1 MRLKKTAIILAVLM
15 FCLTCFACKGGSGG
29 VSGGSTGSD
38 SISGS
43 EEISDGLKELDSADH
58 EHEYMYVKTVAATCD
73 KEGVKAH
80 YKCKICGIDVV
91 NVKGKF
97 YAASAKSLAT
107 PKKQHSFT
115 MEVADEK
122 YLVSDATYDM
132 PRVYKKSCV
141 CGMAPGEGEY
151 ETFTAGKALKEYDNA
166 DKSLYT
172 PTSLTM
178 TLYDAANCV
187 YGFTWNTND
196 YPAMPVVTYSESES
210 LKSDATEVMARTEEA
225 KSFAYSSS
233 GDVAITYYV
242 SKAEV
247 KLKPNTVY
255 TYKVEDKYLGTATK
269 AVTIKTLDATANKVK
284 FSHVS
289 DSQAGDVPNGTGKY
303 FKSVLGAIE
312 KGGSDFII
320 HTGDVVEYS
329 KYESFWKEM
338 LDGNFDYL
346 SKIPIMAISGNHET
360 TYKNGNN
367 ETYKHF
373 NYKIP
378 EQQTDKGFYY
388 SFSYADIR
396 FVMLNTNLLAG
407 GCITDAQYKWLR
419 NELSEKTEKWTIV
432 TLHNPI
438 YSVGKWGADESRN
451 GIALSLRSQL
461 GDLFAESGVDVV
473 LQGHDHCVSRTFPIG
488 KNGVPA
494 TEKTV
499 DIGGISYIENPEG
512 VLYVMNGPAGNQTRT
527 VFKNDETLYAYAMG
541 SSVSSWADF
550 EIVGDNLTVT
560 VKTAYSGVVKDI
572 VSWGIKKSA

>member
-1 MRLKKTAIILAVLM
+1 
-15 FCLTCFACKGGSGG
+15 
-29 VSGGSTGSD
+29 
-38 SISGS
+38 
-43 EEISDGLKELDSADH
+43 
-58 EHEYMYVKTVAATCD
+58 
-73 KEGVKAH
+73 
-80 YKCKICGIDVV
+80 
-91 NVKGKF
+91 
-97 YAASAKSLAT
+97 
-107 PKKQHSFT
+107 
-115 MEVADEK
+115 
-122 YLVSDATYDM
+122 
-132 PRVYKKSCV
+132 
-141 CGMAPGEGEY
+141 
-151 ETFTAGKALKEYDNA
+151 
-166 DKSLYT
+166 
-172 PTSLTM
+172 
-178 TLYDAANCV
+178 
-187 YGFTWNTND
+187 
-196 YPAMPVVTYSESES
+196 
-210 LKSDATEVMARTEEA
+210 
-225 KSFAYSSS
+225 
-233 GDVAITYYV
+233 
-242 SKAEV
+242 
-247 KLKPNTVY
+247 
-255 TYKVEDKYLGTATK
+255 
-269 AVTIKTLDATANKVK
+269 
-284 FSHVS
+284 
-289 DSQAGDVPNGTGKY
+289 
-303 FKSVLGAIE
+303 
-312 KGGSDFII
+312 
-320 HTGDVVEYS
+320 
-329 KYESFWKEM
+329 
-338 LDGNFDYL
+338 
-346 SKIPIMAISGNHET
+346 MAISGNHET

-396 FVMLNTNLLAG
+396 FVMLNTNLLTG
-407 GCITDAQYKWLR
+407 GCLTDAQYKWLR

-499 DIGGISYIENPEG
+499 GIGGISYIENPEG

>member
-1 MRLKKTAIILAVLM
+1 M
-15 FCLTCFACKGGSGG
+15 
-29 VSGGSTGSD
+29 
-38 SISGS
+38 
-43 EEISDGLKELDSADH
+43 
-58 EHEYMYVKTVAATCD
+58 
-73 KEGVKAH
+73 
-80 YKCKICGIDVV
+80 
-91 NVKGKF
+91 
-97 YAASAKSLAT
+97 
-107 PKKQHSFT
+107 
-115 MEVADEK
+115 
-122 YLVSDATYDM
+122 
-132 PRVYKKSCV
+132 
-141 CGMAPGEGEY
+141 
-151 ETFTAGKALKEYDNA
+151 
-166 DKSLYT
+166 
-172 PTSLTM
+172 
-178 TLYDAANCV
+178 
-187 YGFTWNTND
+187 
-196 YPAMPVVTYSESES
+196 
-210 LKSDATEVMARTEEA
+210 
-225 KSFAYSSS
+225 
-233 GDVAITYYV
+233 AITYYV

-255 TYKVEDKYLGTATK
+255 TYKIEDKYLGTATK

-289 DSQAGDVPNGTGKY
+289 DSQAGDVPNGTGQY

-346 SKIPIMAISGNHET
+346 SKIPVMAISGNHET
-360 TYKNGNN
+360 TYRNGNN

-396 FVMLNTNLLAG
+396 FVMLNTNLLTG
-407 GCITDAQYKWLR
+407 GCLTDAQYKWLQ